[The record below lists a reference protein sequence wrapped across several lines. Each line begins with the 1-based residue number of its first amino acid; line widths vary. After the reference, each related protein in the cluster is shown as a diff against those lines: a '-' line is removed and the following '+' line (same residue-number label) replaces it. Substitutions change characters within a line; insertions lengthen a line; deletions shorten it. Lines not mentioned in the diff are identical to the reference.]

1 MTLIARLTR
10 GAGTP
15 SSGLLTGDDP
25 DRDTGPGTPAAVLI
39 PIVDRPKPGLLLT
52 VRTSTLR
59 HHAGQIAFPGGRI
72 EAGES
77 AEQAALREAH
87 EEVGLDPALVR
98 VLGVADPYRTVTG
111 FAVTPVI
118 GLIPPDLA
126 LVPSD
131 GEVAELFEVPLAFV
145 IDPANHAQRTLQW
158 EGRQR
163 TYWEIAWQERRIW
176 GVTAGII
183 VNLSRRMEPV
193 S

>member
-25 DRDTGPGTPAAVLI
+25 DRDIGPGTPAAVLI
-39 PIVDRPKPGLLLT
+39 PLVDRSEPGLLLT

-72 EAGES
+72 EADES

-87 EEVGLDPALVR
+87 EEIGLDPALVR
-98 VLGVADPYRTVTG
+98 VLGIADPYRTVTG

-118 GLIPPDLA
+118 GLIPPDLP

-131 GEVAELFEVPLAFV
+131 GEVAELFEVPLAYV
-145 IDPANHAQRTLQW
+145 IDPANHTRRTTRW
-158 EGRQR
+158 NGRPR
-163 TYWEIAWQERRIW
+163 TYWEIAWAERRIW